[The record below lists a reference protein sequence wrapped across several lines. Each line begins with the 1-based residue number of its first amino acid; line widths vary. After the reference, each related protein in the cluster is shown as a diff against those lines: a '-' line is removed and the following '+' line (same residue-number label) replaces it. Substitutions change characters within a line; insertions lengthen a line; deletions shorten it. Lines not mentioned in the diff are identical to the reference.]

1 MATGPTFEPQDEQNP
16 DPESARPDD
25 MLDVVAG
32 IDREINRLAGLK
44 AIALSLAHR
53 ALIEHDKAK
62 RAAGPLASDNFRAG
76 ASFDSAILAQRSLR
90 AEVATLLNISERGA
104 ENLIGV
110 SDTLAGA
117 LPETLEAPCGGAI
130 TWRHATIMVDETAGL
145 DSDSQA
151 RLEHQVLSHP
161 GRLTPPKFARVLRKA
176 REELNPETIVERHT
190 AARET
195 RGMSVDDGR
204 DGMSDLI
211 LHLDTPHAHAIFSKA
226 TTAAIALNDPLD
238 DRTLDQRRADIITH
252 VLLAQVDGEA
262 FGVVPDEWDD
272 TNFVHWY
279 RGITAQVAVTVPVL
293 TLIGESDTPATLD
306 GWVPIDPVTA
316 RIIAS
321 GAQSFIRLLTHPETG
336 AVLSVGRKR
345 YKVPKDLRRYLQIRD
360 LTCRFPGCSIAAG
373 RSDIDHTL
381 DWQYE
386 GETDHANLA
395 HLCPGHH
402 TLKGNT
408 AWTVTQAVDGSGI
421 LTWTTP
427 TGRTWTTHPQT
438 AIAG

>member
-1 MATGPTFEPQDEQNP
+1 MATGPAFEPQDDA
-16 DPESARPDD
+16 DPGARPARDYD

-32 IDREINRLAGLK
+32 LDREINRLSAAK
-44 AIALSLAHR
+44 AIALDLAHR
-53 ALIEHDKAK
+53 AHTEHDKP
-62 RAAGPLASDNFRAG
+62 RAAARSLADRVSPIEAR
-76 ASFDSAILAQRSLR
+76 FDSAVLGERSFL
-90 AEVATLLNISERGA
+90 AEVATLLNISERAA

-110 SDTLAGA
+110 SGA
-117 LPETLEAPCGGAI
+117 MVKFLPETLKALGDGDI
-130 TWRHATIMVDETAGL
+130 SWRHATIMVDETAGM
-145 DSDSQA
+145 DSDSQS
-151 RLEHQVLSHP
+151 RLEHQLLSRTD
-161 GRLTPPKFARVLRKA
+161 RLTPPKFARVLRKA
-176 REELNPETIVERHT
+176 REELNPETIILRHT
-190 AARET
+190 AARED

-211 LHLDTPHAHAIFSKA
+211 IRLGAAHAHAIYNKA
-226 TTAAIALNDPLD
+226 TTAAIAMNDPLD
-238 DRTLDQRRADIITH
+238 DRTLDQRRADIMTH
-252 VLLAQVDGEA
+252 VLLAQVDGET
-262 FGVVPDEWDD
+262 FGLIPDQWDD

-279 RGITAQVAVTVPVL
+279 RGITATVAVTVPVL

-306 GWVPIDPVTA
+306 GWVPIDPITA

-321 GAQSFIRLLTHPETG
+321 VAKSFIRLLTHPETG
-336 AVLSVGRKR
+336 ALLSVGRKR

-360 LTCRFPGCSIAAG
+360 LTCRFPGCGMAAE

-381 DWQYE
+381 DWQYR

-408 AWTVTQAVDGSGI
+408 TWNVTQATDGSGV

-427 TGRTWTTHPQT
+427 TGRSYRTYPQT
-438 AIAG
+438 PIAS